1 VLPVAD
7 LEQAR
12 SRAREL
18 GALLGGERGGLAPPG
33 FDLGNS
39 PGSYEPAAC
48 AGRLVVLSTT
58 NGSRA
63 VEACADAAS
72 VLAGGLLN
80 AEATARALV
89 ERRAERVLLVC
100 AGRSGQVS
108 ADDAAAAGCIAGT
121 LALRAAAE
129 FGDAARLAI
138 ALFDAWRHDLSGL
151 LSRCEA
157 GRHLAAIGLAA
168 DLEDC
173 VHVDS
178 VPVVAERGRR
188 RRVPARRP
196 GMREDR
202 RMPLRQ
208 HLDELRGSL
217 IRCFIVVAVL
227 FAAAFYWNEALL
239 DVVIG
244 PWTAARGGAM
254 AAGRPRPGPA
264 DHDRSGGGHGLRPAR
279 GLPVRDAGGGRR

>member
-1 VLPVAD
+1 LRVDVAFSAEFVAATDGGVAGSHAVVIDVLRATSTIARALAAGCEGVLPVAD

-12 SRAREL
+12 SRARAL

-39 PGSYEPAAC
+39 PRSYEPAAC

-63 VEACADAAS
+63 VEACARADS
-72 VLAGGLLN
+72 VLAGSLLN

-100 AGRSGQVS
+100 AGRSGKVS

-138 ALFDAWRHDLSGL
+138 ALFDAWRHDLAGL

-178 VPVVAERGRR
+178 VPVVAER
-188 RRVPARRP
+188 
-196 GMREDR
+196 
-202 RMPLRQ
+202 
-208 HLDELRGSL
+208 DEGGVFR
-217 IRCFIVVAVL
+217 
-227 FAAAFYWNEALL
+227 
-239 DVVIG
+239 
-244 PWTAARGGAM
+244 RGGA
-254 AAGRPRPGPA
+254 A
-264 DHDRSGGGHGLRPAR
+264 
-279 GLPVRDAGGGRR
+279 

>member
-1 VLPVAD
+1 MRVDVVFSAEQVAATGGGVGGSHVVVIDVLRATSTIARALAAGCEGVLPVAD

-12 SRAREL
+12 SRARAL
-18 GALLGGERGGLAPPG
+18 GALLGGEREGLAPPG

-39 PGSYEPAAC
+39 PRSYEPGSC

-63 VEACADAAS
+63 VEACAGADS
-72 VLAGGLLN
+72 VLAGSLLN

-89 ERRAERVLLVC
+89 ERRAGRVLLVC
-100 AGRSGQVS
+100 AGRRGRVS

-138 ALFDAWRHDLSGL
+138 ALFDAWRHDLAGL

-157 GRHLAAIGLAA
+157 GRHLAAIGLAS

-178 VPVVAERGRR
+178 VPVVAERGAGGVFR
-188 RRVPARRP
+188 
-196 GMREDR
+196 
-202 RMPLRQ
+202 
-208 HLDELRGSL
+208 
-217 IRCFIVVAVL
+217 
-227 FAAAFYWNEALL
+227 
-239 DVVIG
+239 
-244 PWTAARGGAM
+244 RGGA
-254 AAGRPRPGPA
+254 
-264 DHDRSGGGHGLRPAR
+264 
-279 GLPVRDAGGGRR
+279 